1 MRATVRQ
8 LAGQAWQKQDELDVA
23 LLLGSNPGSLPKSS
37 KERNTEKS
45 VARTAATS
53 SLLRTLLGSS
63 GLQRLMYGH
72 NQPVPSVALSD
83 DGKTLASGDMDGV
96 IRLWTADGLSPSRE
110 LDSEFIVIYSVALSP
125 DGELLA
131 ACGKSEERAG
141 QKRFCCG
148 KSARPHVSAIRW
160 RHKDARWRLV
170 QMASGSPHLRATEV
184 LLWSIPDL
192 SADQL

>member
-23 LLLGSNPGSLPKSS
+23 LLLALESRVTAENLKGTQ
-37 KERNTEKS
+37 TEKS

-72 NQPVPSVALSD
+72 NEPVRSVALSD

-110 LDSEFIVIYSVALSP
+110 LDSEFI
-125 DGELLA
+125 
-131 ACGKSEERAG
+131 R
-141 QKRFCCG
+141 
-148 KSARPHVSAIRW
+148 
-160 RHKDARWRLV
+160 
-170 QMASGSPHLRATEV
+170 
-184 LLWSIPDL
+184 DL
-192 SADQL
+192 